1 MSRDNQTGNDDT
13 AMNQTIDYDTRRLDK
28 ASAYDNVRTRR
39 VMGALID
46 WAIIVALCIPV
57 AIIIFFLGVATLG
70 LGFALYGLMFPAMAL
85 LYSGF
90 TLGGRD
96 QATIGMKMMDIH
108 VERVDGKPLDFLT
121 AVAHTFLFWAANV
134 ILTPLVLLATLFT
147 DRKRALHDML
157 TDSVVLRGAL

>member
-1 MSRDNQTGNDDT
+1 MSNQTGNDDK
-13 AMNQTIDYDTRRLDK
+13 AMNQTIDYDTRRIDQV
-28 ASAYDNVRTRR
+28 SAYDNVRTRR

-46 WAIIVALCIPV
+46 WAIIIALCVPV
-57 AIIIFFLGVATLG
+57 AVVIFLLGVATLG

-108 VERVDGKPLDFLT
+108 VERVDGKPLDFIT
-121 AVAHTFLFWAANV
+121 AVAHTFLFWGANV

-147 DRKRALHDML
+147 DRKRASHDML
-157 TDSVVLRGAL
+157 SDSVVLRGAL

>member
-1 MSRDNQTGNDDT
+1 
-13 AMNQTIDYDTRRLDK
+13 MNQTIDYDTRRVDQV
-28 ASAYDNVRTRR
+28 SAYDNVRTRR

-46 WAIIVALCIPV
+46 WAIIVALCVPV
-57 AIIIFFLGVATLG
+57 AVVIFLLGVATLG

-96 QATIGMKMMDIH
+96 QATIGMKIMDIH
-108 VERVDGKPLDFLT
+108 VERVDGQPLDFLT

-147 DRKRALHDML
+147 DRKRALHRFML
-157 TDSVVLRGAL
+157 FLQDRHER

>member
-1 MSRDNQTGNDDT
+1 
-13 AMNQTIDYDTRRLDK
+13 MNQISSYSTRHLDQ

-39 VMGALID
+39 VMGALLD
-46 WAIIVALCIPV
+46 FAIIIALCVPV
-57 AIIIFFLGVATLG
+57 AIVILFLGIATLG

-96 QATIGMKMMDIH
+96 QATIGMKLMEIH
-108 VERVDGKPLDFLT
+108 VERVDGKPMDFLT
-121 AVAHTFLFWAANV
+121 AAAHTFLFWAANV
-134 ILTPLVLLATLFT
+134 ILTPIVLLATLFT

-157 TDSVVLRGAL
+157 TDSVVLRGAI